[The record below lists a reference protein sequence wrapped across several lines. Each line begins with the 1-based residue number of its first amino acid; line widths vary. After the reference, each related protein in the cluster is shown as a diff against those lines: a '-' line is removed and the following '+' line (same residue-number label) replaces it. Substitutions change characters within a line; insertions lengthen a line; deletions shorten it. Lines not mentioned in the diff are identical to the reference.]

1 MGAHASKD
9 AQGSSR
15 SQTEKSQ
22 RTGVDSIDYG
32 SVLPNGL
39 YPTSQQEYDLHTVRN
54 LILARKLAPFYKGL
68 ADIPEDNN
76 NVGGSKAETSA
87 KKIQQAIYSDAI
99 ECPIC
104 FLYYPSNMNYSRCC
118 DQPICTECFLQTAIT
133 AASCPYCTQ
142 KPWGIVYSRPSW
154 LFDKDSQDDLTK
166 QHTRQTDS
174 DISTDTARSH
184 HRKAISHT
192 DPNVVLAEHVRP
204 SRNKPQNATRP
215 TPRRNSESVNNNRAR
230 GLLRTAVSSQL
241 FGRPGRSAS
250 SAAAPEY
257 NPHHHA
263 RYMRDLDLDLEDY
276 LVLEAIRMS
285 LAEYEQSQQRRT
297 EEERNRNT
305 TENGTDQQQPEAAA
319 TAAAA
324 GVSAS
329 SSPCAATTITETRPA
344 DNSDNPMSSESD
356 PENAEPKTCQNR
368 EIVSNPSPNTLN

>member
-1 MGAHASKD
+1 M
-9 AQGSSR
+9 
-15 SQTEKSQ
+15 
-22 RTGVDSIDYG
+22 
-32 SVLPNGL
+32 
-39 YPTSQQEYDLHTVRN
+39 
-54 LILARKLAPFYKGL
+54 
-68 ADIPEDNN
+68 
-76 NVGGSKAETSA
+76 
-87 KKIQQAIYSDAI
+87 
-99 ECPIC
+99 
-104 FLYYPSNMNYSRCC
+104 
-118 DQPICTECFLQTAIT
+118 
-133 AASCPYCTQ
+133 
-142 KPWGIVYSRPSW
+142 
-154 LFDKDSQDDLTK
+154 
-166 QHTRQTDS
+166 
-174 DISTDTARSH
+174 
-184 HRKAISHT
+184 
-192 DPNVVLAEHVRP
+192 RP

-230 GLLRTAVSSQL
+230 GLLRTAVSGQL

-368 EIVSNPSPNTLN
+368 EIVSNPSPNTLNWLPLLFATSSFPHSSPCTSLYPLYLSLSVCITWFSFLCIKAVWHVIMYRLVKYVCYESRLIILPSLQLSVRCQSYRSEFSYSQ